1 MEKLVYIEKEKLCQF
16 ERSREPVVFPRL
28 DFARRDSGICND
40 VKGWLLSCFLLLC
53 SCFSFS
59 QDIHFSQFWAQ
70 PLYLNSAQTGMFNG
84 DYRVGG
90 IYRNQWRAVP
100 VPYSTLSLFADTK
113 FNRVFSQSSSIG
125 AGIIFNNDI
134 SGDSR
139 YSINQFYVPVSYIQ
153 TFKKDTN
160 LTASFGVMPGI
171 SNIAFKTNKLS
182 FDHQFDGDVYNPAL
196 SSGENFPTLSRTYF
210 DLGSGLVLQYKIK
223 STGFV
228 SVGTSLSHINR
239 PGVSFFRNNDI
250 KLYSKSTS
258 FISLKYPLPQRLFLY
273 AEVMDEKHGPYH
285 ETMLAG
291 RLSYVLNLKD
301 NISVNAGLSTR
312 LGDAAILLLGMDYK
326 DYRFG
331 FAYDINYSKF
341 QAATN
346 KRGAFEISL
355 LYIFRKNPVFAPKKR
370 SCPIYM

>member
-1 MEKLVYIEKEKLCQF
+1 MRKLVYIKEF
-16 ERSREPVVFPRL
+16 FN
-28 DFARRDSGICND
+28 RRRN
-40 VKGWLLSCFLLLC
+40 WLFSCFLALC
-53 SCFSFS
+53 SCFSFA

-100 VPYSTLSLFADTK
+100 VPYSTLSIFADTK
-113 FNRVFSQSSSIG
+113 FNRVFSQNSAIG

-153 TFKKDTN
+153 TFKGDSN
-160 LTASFGVMPGI
+160 LTASFGLMPGI
-171 SNIAFKTNKLS
+171 SNIAFRTNKLS
-182 FDHQFDGDVYNPAL
+182 FDHQFDGDVYNPSL

-210 DLGSGLVLQYKIK
+210 DLGSGLVLQYRVKT
-223 STGFV
+223 TGFITI
-228 SVGTSLSHINR
+228 GTSLSHINR
-239 PGVSFFRNNDI
+239 PGVSFFRNNDVR
-250 KLYSKSTS
+250 LYSKSTS
-258 FISLKYPLPQRLFLY
+258 FLSFKYPLKQMLFLH
-273 AEVMDEKHGPYH
+273 ADVMYEKQGPFH
-285 ETMLAG
+285 ETILAG
-291 RLSYVLNLKD
+291 RLSYVLNPAD

-312 LGDAAILLLGMDYK
+312 LGDAAIILLGMDYK

-355 LYIFRKNPVFAPKKR
+355 LYIFRKNPVFTPKKR